1 MGNGEWGMGNEELI
15 MGNGELVMGNIGLSF
30 LLFDFALPICLTRQ
44 LLL

>member
-15 MGNGELVMGNIGLSF
+15 MGNEELVMGNIGLSF
-30 LLFDFALPICLTRQ
+30 PLFDFALPICLTRQ